1 MRRQLLPRRLQQV
14 ELPLQPTT
22 IIKVNRGDFAKLPP
36 RNKSE
41 LRAALADLLRA
52 AVGLEPRSA
61 VAKGEEEDD
70 LGQDHR

>member
-1 MRRQLLPRRLQQV
+1 MRRQLLPHRLQQV

-22 IIKVNRGDFAKLPP
+22 IIKVNRDFAKLLP
-36 RNKSE
+36 RNEDE

-52 AVGLEPRSA
+52 AVGLEPISS
-61 VAKGEEEDD
+61 VAKGEQEDD